1 MKPTILISGAT
12 GSTGSVAASL
22 LLDRGFSVRALVRT
36 NDERAKKLAAQGA
49 EIVTGDFLDFR
60 SVQRAFNG
68 VQRAYFCY
76 PVFPG
81 IVQAT
86 VHFVQAAREEDVE
99 YVVNISQRTARADAR
114 SESALQHWLAEQ
126 VFDRS
131 GVPVTHLRP
140 TAFNEWLLY
149 TRGKIRDGE
158 YGVPFGPTGRFAP
171 ISARD
176 QGEVIAAILADPTA
190 HIGKT
195 YPLLGPVELT
205 PPQIAEI
212 VARTLG
218 KAVRYKQIAPE
229 EWVRTVFGGEFPFG
243 AQHLHGITDAH
254 EAGHMAGTNDI
265 VATIIGREPE
275 SVAEFVER
283 NRMAFE

>member
-1 MKPTILISGAT
+1 MSLRPLHDRLIVKRLDQET
-12 GSTGSVAASL
+12 KTAS
-22 LLDRGFSVRALVRT
+22 
-36 NDERAKKLAAQGA
+36 
-49 EIVTGDFLDFR
+49 
-60 SVQRAFNG
+60 
-68 VQRAYFCY
+68 
-76 PVFPG
+76 G
-81 IVQAT
+81 IV
-86 VHFVQAAREEDVE
+86 
-99 YVVNISQRTARADAR
+99 IP
-114 SESALQHWLAEQ
+114 ESAAEK
-126 VFDRS
+126 
-131 GVPVTHLRP
+131 P
-140 TAFNEWLLY
+140 
-149 TRGKIRDGE
+149 
-158 YGVPFGPTGRFAP
+158 
-171 ISARD
+171 D
-176 QGEVIAAILADPTA
+176 QGEVIAAILADPAA